1 MNIEQ
6 PTNLNSIEKFA
17 FSFSQ
22 NDKYSTLKGE
32 LIPYI
37 VKKQMS
43 RPSAHTEFG
52 EKPTSIDNVNTKS
65 DDIFQFVRQND
76 LDRKIT
82 ETSLYNDSVNRNPF
96 NDDIIRCYALSA
108 PEKSFGLRVNTT
120 LSYCAANQKI
130 FTLWEKLFAD
140 GKSPAPPLIS
150 PQSNIKSTQMTSCAV
165 ADHTVI
171 TEKTSLK
178 NCIVGT
184 NCTVNVKTRISNS
197 VLMSGVTIEEGYV
210 HSISLV
216 SGDPMLT
223 FLLFLIRS
231 CVIENCVICDRAIV
245 RSNCVLKNC
254 LVGPN
259 YEVSADTNKEKAHL
273 TNVTMEIE

>member
-1 MNIEQ
+1 
-6 PTNLNSIEKFA
+6 
-17 FSFSQ
+17 
-22 NDKYSTLKGE
+22 
-32 LIPYI
+32 
-37 VKKQMS
+37 MS
-43 RPSAHTEFG
+43 RPSSHSDSG
-52 EKPTSIDNVNTKS
+52 EKPMSIDNVNTKS
-65 DDIFQFVRQND
+65 DDIFQFVRRNE
-76 LDRKIT
+76 LDAKIT
-82 ETSLYNDSVNRNPF
+82 EMSLFNDSINRNPF
-96 NDDIIRCYALSA
+96 NDDIIRCYALNA
-108 PEKSFGLRVNTT
+108 PDKDFGLRVNTT

-140 GKSPAPPLIS
+140 GKTPVPPLIS
-150 PQSNIKSTQMTSCAV
+150 PHSNIKSTQMTSCAV

-197 VLMSGVTIEEGYV
+197 VLMSGVVIEEGYFSAV
-210 HSISLV
+210 LSLRRDV
-216 SGDPMLT
+216 RII
-223 FLLFLIRS
+223 FYYFFICR

-254 LVGPN
+254 LVGAN
-259 YEVSADTNKEKAHL
+259 YEVSADTSKETAHL